1 MNRPLDMRRHARWT
15 WIVATVLALLLLLL
29 WLLGRGPGGAAA
41 CCGIPAIHAQ
51 SAVLSSAS
59 APLQTSTTAGVATTQ
74 ASGATI

>member
-1 MNRPLDMRRHARWT
+1 MNRPLDVRRHARWT
-15 WIVATVLALLLLLL
+15 WIVATVLALLLLVL

-51 SAVLSSAS
+51 DAVLPPAS
-59 APLQTSTTAGVATTQ
+59 APSQASPTARVATTP